1 MQHHQQTTMD
11 HGLAASPLLV
21 LTLVALCSLIAYNA
35 FALWT
40 WLRTAW
46 ILRKLPNGSGNLIYG
61 GLSKVLAFNRMRE
74 VQKMNEGV
82 LQGAGA
88 CFFNVLWRQVSITN
102 AKCCDYLLASLPL
115 PQPPLLPKLVVDSRT
130 ACVATQFV
138 VVTDPVWI
146 AQLIHDKSLHK
157 PVEPDYAHFRQV

>member
-1 MQHHQQTTMD
+1 MD
-11 HGLAASPLLV
+11 QGLAASPLLA
-21 LTLVALCSLIAYNA
+21 LTLIALCSLIAYNS

-46 ILRKLPNGSGNLIYG
+46 ILRKLPNGSGNLVYG

-88 CFFNVLWRQVSITN
+88 CFFNVLWRQVNTANVKLDSFIGFFAAASAIAVAKTGYGFTERLCRN
-102 AKCCDYLLASLPL
+102 AVCGGNRPSL
-115 PQPPLLPKLVVDSRT
+115 DRT
-130 ACVATQFV
+130 AHTRQE
-138 VVTDPVWI
+138 P
-146 AQLIHDKSLHK
+146 AQASR
-157 PVEPDYAHFRQV
+157 A